1 MQHHPYSRYPA
12 EYQHQSQDY
21 QEYQGYYA
29 PEPHQGQGPPSSNP
43 FLAPPG
49 PKRAPPRRSRKK
61 RTTPAQPVVPQPGT
75 KTTPARPATQADE
88 KLEWVLVPKGT
99 PAPLLTNPV
108 ATPTLEPEPVK
119 VNAKLAEAQGE
130 VDKVQWLVESSLCIL
145 VEPRRAH
152 PIDQFGTLEAYLPS
166 EKIEV
171 ITTITTLT
179 SIFLSGYR
187 FFQKVGLPDKKENR
201 LLSRAKEAYFKEN
214 GILSG
219 FTNLTH
225 LTPAEQNLKLASYEA
240 ELQGV
245 VRGFLTQFSGHQTL
259 YRTPAIMLKI
269 GAPIT
274 ILHKYLLQCSTP
286 LPGFMTACRESFHI
300 FDSMNAM
307 SASEPTAIAESA
319 LQHYNDIKGPL
330 ENQITVLKALGV
342 HLRDLTSAAAY
353 LETASD
359 PFPLPTILDLEN
371 WAGITNIEAQTELLN
386 DIQSGVTTNQINI
399 EKMAVIL
406 RALLKKMHQEDML
419 QLCPPD
425 KTTAALEQT
434 VPAGNNKTTELPSED
449 ELISS
454 DED

>member
-1 MQHHPYSRYPA
+1 MQYHPY
-12 EYQHQSQDY
+12 QQQSQGY
-21 QEYQGYYA
+21 PEYPGYYA
-29 PEPHQGQGPPSSNP
+29 PEPHQGQGQSASNP
-43 FLAPPG
+43 FVAPSG
-49 PKRAPPRRSRKK
+49 PKRALPRRSRKK
-61 RTTPAQPVVPQPGT
+61 RTTSTQPAVPQPGT
-75 KTTPARPATQADE
+75 ATAPARPANQADE

-99 PAPLLTNPV
+99 PAPLPSNTV
-108 ATPTLEPEPVK
+108 TTPTVEPEPEK
-119 VNAKLAEAQGE
+119 VSAKLADAQSD
-130 VDKVQWLVESSLCIL
+130 VDKVQWLIESSLCIL

-171 ITTITTLT
+171 ITAITTLT

-187 FFQKVGLPDKKENR
+187 FFQKVGLPDNKENR
-201 LLSRAKEAYFKEN
+201 LLGRAKEAYFNEK

-225 LTPAEQNLKLASYEA
+225 LTPAEQNRKLASYEA

-300 FDSMNAM
+300 LDSMHAM

-319 LQHYNDIKGPL
+319 LQHYDDIKGPL
-330 ENQITVLKALGV
+330 ENHITVLKALGI

-359 PFPLPTILDLEN
+359 PIPWPTILELEN
-371 WAGITNIEAQTELLN
+371 WAGITSIALQTELIN
-386 DIQSGVTTNQINI
+386 DIQSSVTANQIDI
-399 EKMAVIL
+399 EKMSVIL
-406 RALLKKMHQEDML
+406 RALLKKMQQGDAL
-419 QLCPPD
+419 QSCHPD
-425 KTTAALEQT
+425 KTTAAPEPT
-434 VPAGNNKTTELPSED
+434 VPTGNNETTELPPED
-449 ELISS
+449 DVISS